1 MYNFYVR
8 NVSEALFVVKQSLEE
23 NGVAVSTRGGDVLE
37 FPGPVTT
44 TYTHP
49 RERVLFYPQ
58 RDANPFFH
66 FMESLWMLAGRNDV
80 QFVNTFNGRMNQYS
94 DDGITYHGAYGYR
107 WRKWF
112 GYDQFDRVIERLLS
126 FPNDRRTVLTMWDPV
141 KDLVE
146 TNNGKDYPC
155 NTQIFFSER
164 KDLLNMTVVNRSN
177 DLIWGAYGANAVHMS
192 MLQEYFA
199 GRLEL
204 GVGTYTQFSNNL
216 HAYVDILE
224 RLKDMPPDYE
234 PYLTLG
240 EDGTSYNPMP
250 IMDSFTT
257 FDDELNTF
265 FKIWDDKETYDVL
278 DELKKVQFEN
288 SIFSEVAVPMLEC
301 YFNYKRAKMAD
312 FREIHTFYKDESKKE
327 TFEKEEW
334 GLFLN
339 RHQKEVHKEAWEG
352 GRYHALESAKSIK
365 DLAWRKA
372 CVEWITRKLYDPIKP
387 KKGRKSEKPK

>member
-216 HAYVDILE
+216 HAYVDIL
-224 RLKDMPPDYE
+224 D
-234 PYLTLG
+234 
-240 EDGTSYNPMP
+240 
-250 IMDSFTT
+250 
-257 FDDELNTF
+257 
-265 FKIWDDKETYDVL
+265 
-278 DELKKVQFEN
+278 
-288 SIFSEVAVPMLEC
+288 
-301 YFNYKRAKMAD
+301 
-312 FREIHTFYKDESKKE
+312 
-327 TFEKEEW
+327 
-334 GLFLN
+334 
-339 RHQKEVHKEAWEG
+339 
-352 GRYHALESAKSIK
+352 
-365 DLAWRKA
+365 
-372 CVEWITRKLYDPIKP
+372 
-387 KKGRKSEKPK
+387 RKSVV